1 MLAFDAVARLRRKGV
16 SARRLQDGF
25 PEWQLAGLPVRETD
39 LNRSE
44 WSVAKTTST
53 VRAPAGRQRV
63 HYLGLR
69 QPRRSYAQDMPAGQQ
84 RDAQAIEQQLL
95 AEHDRLQLGLQV
107 RKTPITRAWSIKSGI
122 TLDSVVDY

>member
-1 MLAFDAVARLRRKGV
+1 MAIGWT
-16 SARRLQDGF
+16 SG
-25 PEWQLAGLPVRETD
+25 RETD

-44 WSVAKTTST
+44 WGVAKTTST

-69 QPRRSYAQDMPAGQQ
+69 QPRRSSAQDMPAGQQ

-95 AEHDRLQLGLQV
+95 AERDRLQLGLQV
-107 RKTPITRAWSIKSGI
+107 RKTPNHEG
-122 TLDSVVDY
+122 LVDQAGDNT